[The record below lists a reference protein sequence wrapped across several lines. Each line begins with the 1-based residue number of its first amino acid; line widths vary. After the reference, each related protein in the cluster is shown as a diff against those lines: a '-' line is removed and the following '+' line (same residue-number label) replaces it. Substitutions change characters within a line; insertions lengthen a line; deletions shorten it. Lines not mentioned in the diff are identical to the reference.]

1 MSDTD
6 DVIDGNVGT
15 EYDEIDQSTMYFDG
29 VPPTWTFEKL
39 EELRAKGELDGN
51 IDVASDG
58 IILNKVQYDDEIE
71 CFKHYEFSRQIEILP
86 KVFYEV
92 ENVYSDR
99 NVFELRRVCTTN
111 HDDIHMMFT
120 TESTIDEVREAVKKL
135 LDSGVVKRKEKE
147 SAADES

>member
-1 MSDTD
+1 MSNTD

-58 IILNKVQYDDEIE
+58 IILNKVQYDDEIK
-71 CFKHYEFSRQIEILP
+71 CFKHYEFSRQIEIFP
-86 KVFYEV
+86 KIFYEI
-92 ENVYSDR
+92 EKVYSVR
-99 NVFELRRVCTTN
+99 NWFETRRVYSEYES
-111 HDDIHMMFT
+111 DLGISFT
-120 TESTIDEVREAVKKL
+120 TESSREVVKKEIEKML
-135 LDSGVVKRKEKE
+135 NSGIVKKWKGKL
-147 SAADES
+147 

>member
-86 KVFYEV
+86 KIFYEI
-92 ENVYSDR
+92 EKVYSER
-99 NVFELRRVCTTN
+99 NWFETRRVYSEYES
-111 HDDIHMMFT
+111 DLGISFV
-120 TESTIDEVREAVKKL
+120 TESDRETVKKEIEKML
-135 LDSGVVKRKEKE
+135 SSGIVKKWKGKL
-147 SAADES
+147 